1 MDKFDEFLNE
11 KPDPASTPQKA
22 KASSKDNLWNMLT
35 ILMLFM
41 TLCSCIYF
49 VSVISN
55 PASSLNPFPPN
66 TVVPP
71 PPTATW
77 TPVGFASTWTPTVTL
92 PPTETNTPRPTFT
105 LEPSLTPYKLMTS
118 TPFKSPTVTT
128 TATRTARPTG
138 APYSMTFRLVDRATY
153 KPGSDCSSMYVAG
166 RVLDSNN
173 TDVSPGWTIKVGGVL
188 HAKSLGQ
195 LITLVGLDKVYG
207 PSGFEIPLGV
217 APVASTGTITVQL
230 FGQADTP
237 LSEIYKLNSS
247 ADCKQNLIFILF
259 QQK

>member
-11 KPDPASTPQKA
+11 KPAPQSTPKKA
-22 KASSKDNLWNMLT
+22 PSKDNLWNLLT
-35 ILMLFM
+35 ILMLLM

-55 PASSLNPFPPN
+55 PASSLNLFPPN

-77 TPVGFASTWTPTVTL
+77 TPVGFAPTWTPTVTL
-92 PPTETNTPRPTFT
+92 PPTDTNTPRPTFT
-105 LEPSLTPYKLMTS
+105 LEASSTPYRLMTS
-118 TPFKSPTVTT
+118 TPFKSPTVSATP
-128 TATRTARPTG
+128 TRTAHPTG
-138 APYSMTFRLVDRATY
+138 APYSMTFQLMDRKAAY
-153 KPGSDCSSMYVAG
+153 KPSSDCSSMYVAG

-173 TDVSPGWTIKVGGVL
+173 TDVSPGWTIKVGGAL
-188 HAKSLGQ
+188 HGKSLGQ

-217 APVASTGTITVQL
+217 APVASTGTVTIQL
-230 FGQADTP
+230 FGLADAP
-237 LSEIYKLNSS
+237 LSDVYKLNTS
-247 ADCKQNLIFILF
+247 ADCKQDLVFVLF
-259 QQK
+259 KQK